1 MSYHLSYSECKKI
14 LRAPNNVAL
23 YNKNL
28 NLDRQ
33 DIEKSVKNYEKE
45 YKKTGKKDFKYLAFE
60 PSDELIESSF
70 EILVRS
76 NKSFEKDGKCFL
88 TSIYAAEEFIAKKVS
103 KIAKNTIDFPV
114 VNLDIISKY
123 LKENKIVLEKE
134 QLKEMCIRDRG
145 RDILA
150 VQWHPEEIAAAY
162 PQFRSLFDWLVNSA
176 SG

>member
-103 KIAKNTIDFPV
+103 KLPKIQLIFLLLTLILFQN
-114 VNLDIISKY
+114 ISKKTKLC
-123 LKENKIVLEKE
+123 LKK
-134 QLKEMCIRDRG
+134 
-145 RDILA
+145 
-150 VQWHPEEIAAAY
+150 
-162 PQFRSLFDWLVNSA
+162 SS
-176 SG
+176 